1 MKIGGTSTNNIDV
14 WDFAD
19 QRPEDAD
26 LKGLQEAT
34 SNVYG
39 NGHTLVYADMM
50 DAIAQDRPPYIDA
63 KAAAEPG
70 DDPGH
75 VSVRGH
81 GTAGEAAAE
90 GCGLHGLY
98 RALLPL
104 TGLNVPQ
111 GIEAPVPV

>member
-1 MKIGGTSTNNIDV
+1 MLPQESGGNALSVRRDRHGEDRRHV
-14 WDFAD
+14 HQQHRRVGLCD

-63 KAAAEPG
+63 RPAAEPW
-70 DDPGH
+70 
-75 VSVRGH
+75 R
-81 GTAGEAAAE
+81 
-90 GCGLHGLY
+90 
-98 RALLPL
+98 
-104 TGLNVPQ
+104 
-111 GIEAPVPV
+111 